1 MLHLVLCYIL
11 TDVLPEFTASFVS
24 LMSDEIILVRRR
36 ENLKSH
42 IVHLCGEA
50 SEYSLPLWWRKH
62 TSETSVSPRLHGTTP
77 QTTSIF
83 IVMMNLWT
91 HKLQRISLLAQWFL
105 SLPRRTAFCGVPY
118 VALYQAHNTPLSE
131 IAVISA
137 QWVYTVGVTSF
148 RATKVLTAGSRVF
161 VPYVNGIL

>member
-50 SEYSLPLWWRKH
+50 SEYSLPL
-62 TSETSVSPRLHGTTP
+62 
-77 QTTSIF
+77 
-83 IVMMNLWT
+83 
-91 HKLQRISLLAQWFL
+91 
-105 SLPRRTAFCGVPY
+105 
-118 VALYQAHNTPLSE
+118 
-131 IAVISA
+131 
-137 QWVYTVGVTSF
+137 
-148 RATKVLTAGSRVF
+148 
-161 VPYVNGIL
+161 